1 MIQPDYSTPGDGA
14 GAVRASELSDAA
26 GLHLNR
32 RTDGEPVHQLTRD
45 PRWIRVFGP
54 ASLSNLGP
62 GFDAIGLC
70 IGGIGDVVEARRSEQ
85 PGVRVEEIR
94 GDGGLLP
101 RESSKNTAS
110 IAASVVLDQLGVREG
125 MVLRIEKQVP
135 FGSGIGG
142 SAASAVAG
150 AWAANA
156 LFGLKLTKE
165 DLVEAV
171 LAGEE
176 IASGGRHGDNVLP
189 ALFGG
194 LVLVSSSDPHR
205 YRRIPL
211 LRPLFISIVVPEV
224 QILTKTAREMLPKQV
239 ALRDAVHNASELAFL
254 VDAFHS
260 GDWEMVG
267 RCIMSDRLVEPV
279 RATLVPCYQCVRDA
293 AIEAGAFGCALTGSG
308 PAIFAITDTLETAE
322 SVRAAMVE
330 ASLRQG
336 IPALGLVTE
345 ANPDGVV
352 ISEG

>member
-1 MIQPDYSTPGDGA
+1 M
-14 GAVRASELSDAA
+14 
-26 GLHLNR
+26 
-32 RTDGEPVHQLTRD
+32 PVQQLTRD
-45 PRWIRVFGP
+45 SRWIRVFGP
-54 ASLSNLGP
+54 ESLSNLGP

-70 IGGIGDVVEARRSEQ
+70 ISGIGDVGEARRSER

-101 RESSKNTAS
+101 RDSSRNTAS
-110 IAASVVLDQLGVREG
+110 VAAQVVLDELGVREG

-142 SAASAVAG
+142 SAASAVEG
-150 AWAANA
+150 AWDAKA

-239 ALRDAVHNASELAFL
+239 PLRDAVHNASELAFL
-254 VDAFHS
+254 VDAFHN

-267 RCIMSDRLVEPV
+267 RCIMADRLVEPV

-293 AIEAGAFGCALTGSG
+293 AVEAGAFGCALTGSG
-308 PAIFAITDTLETAE
+308 PAIFAITDTHDAAE
-322 SVRAAMVE
+322 AVRTAMVD
-330 ASLRQG
+330 ASIRQG

-352 ISEG
+352 ISD